1 MITFNDLTE
10 RLKQE
15 DEITLLEILD
25 LSSTELVD
33 ALEGLI
39 EDKQDKIRAYYYDE
53 QDELHWQ
60 EATNQSS

>member
-25 LSSTELVD
+25 LSSCELVD

-39 EDKQDKIRAYYYDE
+39 EDRQDRVRNYYNE
-53 QDELHWQ
+53 TTEESHW
-60 EATNQSS
+60 EKATN